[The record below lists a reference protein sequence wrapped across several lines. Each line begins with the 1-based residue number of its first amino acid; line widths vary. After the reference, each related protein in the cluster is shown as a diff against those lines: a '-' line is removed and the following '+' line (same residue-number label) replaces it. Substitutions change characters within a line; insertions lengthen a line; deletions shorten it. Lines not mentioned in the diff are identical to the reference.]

1 MSGGGGGSTYY
12 ANLERLYGAQAD
24 NADQLRGESA
34 KTFADLANLRN
45 AAADYGS
52 LANQE
57 QAAST
62 ATADY
67 RDAAHRSMVSMTD
80 NLASLGINPAD
91 ERYMRNLRSM
101 ETDLMGSGAGA
112 ITGARNRAA
121 DKGFAMMSDVTNM
134 GLGLPG
140 QATSAFNSAGNM
152 ASSAGQMRM
161 NEASMNNNAMAGLVR
176 GGMDTA
182 ILGKY
187 MNWWANGGYVN
198 KYAKGGVVGAMESI
212 QAPSAPV
219 SAPTPDP
226 LVQAA
231 GMGAQGAMTYKM
243 LTKPNPVDL
252 ATKQVN
258 SVIPATGLESSNA
271 VNGWAGTDIGA
282 GEGAALAGGAQT
294 GTAISAEELLPL
306 LFAANGGQVTP
317 FSRGAKGGE
326 VDGPGGPKDDQ
337 VPAMLSDGE
346 FVLPV
351 GTVKKYGLAKLE
363 KMRQEGLE
371 FERQLGIGAR
381 A

>member
-140 QATSAFNSAGNM
+140 QATSAFNSAGNLM
-152 ASSAGQMRM
+152 SSAGQMSLQQQQM
-161 NEASMNNNAMAGLVR
+161 ANSAMSGVVR
-176 GGMDTA
+176 GGIDLYGLTKNFADGGM
-182 ILGKY
+182 IHKY
-187 MNWWANGGYVN
+187 KQGGYVQRL
-198 KYAKGGVVGAMESI
+198 ARGGIVGAMENTAPAAPPPGMPA
-212 QAPSAPV
+212 QASMGNQMAG
-219 SAPTPDP
+219 
-226 LVQAA
+226 AA
-231 GMGAQGAMTYKM
+231 GHGMMVLGKQGVGSAVEGAGNLVGSNTLASYGAGIRLGKDAQGAADAYRT
-243 LTKPNPVDL
+243 
-252 ATKQVN
+252 AAEQVN
-258 SVIPATGLESSNA
+258 SVLPSAA
-271 VNGWAGTDIGA
+271 GA
-282 GEGAALAGGAQT
+282 GASEGVAAEGNRHQA
-294 GTAISAEELLPL
+294 
-306 LFAANGGQVTP
+306 
-317 FSRGAKGGE
+317 
-326 VDGPGGPKDDQ
+326 
-337 VPAMLSDGE
+337 
-346 FVLPV
+346 V
-351 GTVKKYGLAKLE
+351 G
-363 KMRQEGLE
+363 
-371 FERQLGIGAR
+371 
-381 A
+381 